1 MKDKSLLIPRYR
13 FKALTDVTPDDIRK
27 MGAKGI
33 GLDID
38 NVIAPDGTYNYAHGV
53 REWVSAMVES
63 GIPVTIISNGIKKR
77 VKNVSEYLNGIPYLY
92 FSRKPS
98 PRNLLRA
105 AKKMG
110 IDITELA
117 MLGDQLFSDIKAA
130 NRCGAIP
137 VRIDPL
143 PDKNRY
149 PRYYAWRAKK
159 EAPYLKIFEEESKK
173 QAGKENR
180 DKDEN
185 SQI

>member
-1 MKDKSLLIPRYR
+1 MKENSLLIPKYR
-13 FKALTDVTPDDIRK
+13 FGHLTEITPDDLKK

-38 NVIAPDGTYNYAHGV
+38 NVITPDGTYNYTHGV
-53 REWVSAMVES
+53 REWIKKINEA
-63 GIPVTIISNGIKKR
+63 GFPITIISNGIRPR
-77 VKNVSEYLNGIPYLY
+77 VRNVSEYLDNLPYLHL
-92 FSRKPS
+92 SRKPN
-98 PRNLLRA
+98 PRNLIKA

-110 IDITELA
+110 IDISELA

-143 PDKNRY
+143 PEKNRF

-159 EAPYLKIFEEESKK
+159 EAPYLKIYEEIQKNRE
-173 QAGKENR
+173 KEKAN
-180 DKDEN
+180 EN
-185 SQI
+185 E